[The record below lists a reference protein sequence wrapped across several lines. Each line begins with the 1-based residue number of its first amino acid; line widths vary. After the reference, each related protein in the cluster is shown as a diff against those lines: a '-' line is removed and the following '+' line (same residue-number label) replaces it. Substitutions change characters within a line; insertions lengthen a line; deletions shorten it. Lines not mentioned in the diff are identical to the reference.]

1 MESVAVHQTRRE
13 MSGRDFVRDDQHC
26 VTREIAQQWSQL
38 WSIQRL
44 KLVLAG
50 VELEGDERQDNDQMQ
65 YKEQG

>member
-1 MESVAVHQTRRE
+1 

-50 VELEGDERQDNDQMQ
+50 VELEGDERQDNDQM
-65 YKEQG
+65 